1 MDLTVIENL
10 SIDRIIKRGTAE
22 IIEKDVD
29 VILLKDTV
37 SKGVMLACDDA
48 EKGMG
53 ILTRNI
59 KGTHPL
65 LMISNPEIGRRAVDK
80 FGYKE
85 SVECY
90 QLAYLSKELPEVYQ
104 PTGSETAK
112 FDSATGNQ
120 GAQSYDNLE
129 YRVAT
134 MENFPLISREYGLVS
149 EDELKEL
156 IERGNIIM
164 GYKNGKAVGFVGE
177 HLEGSIGLLQ
187 VFEEYRRKGY
197 GMSLEAEMIRRT
209 IKKGYIPFGQV
220 VVDNTASL
228 ELQKKLGLTKSE
240 GTIFWMW

>member
-10 SIDRIIKRGTAE
+10 SIDRVIKRGTAE

-29 VILLKDTV
+29 AILLKDTV

-48 EKGMG
+48 EKGME

-59 KGTHPL
+59 KETHPL

-85 SVECY
+85 SMECY
-90 QLAYLSKELPEVYQ
+90 QLAYLSKELPKIYSKEPIIAYSKELPQ
-104 PTGSETAK
+104 INS
-112 FDSATGNQ
+112 
-120 GAQSYDNLE
+120 
-129 YRVAT
+129 RVAT
-134 MENFPLISREYGLVS
+134 MENFTLISREYGLVS

-164 GYKNGKAVGFVGE
+164 GYKDGKAVGFVGE

-197 GMSLEAEMIRRT
+197 GMALEAEMIRRT

-220 VVDNTASL
+220 VVDNIASL
-228 ELQKKLGLTKSE
+228 ELQKKLGLTRSE